1 MSRVTNLVTGGAG
14 FLGSHLIDKLLNS
27 EQDVICMD
35 NYLTGNISN
44 IERFLP
50 HPNFTFINHDIINP
64 ILDVNAQRIWHLAC
78 PASPIHYQLNP
89 IMTARINFLGTYNLL
104 SLAYKFGSRILFS
117 STSEVYG
124 DPDVHP
130 QSEDYCGRVNPTGK
144 RSCYDEG
151 KRIAETLCADFERK
165 YLIDIRIVRIFN
177 TYGPRMNLD
186 DGRVVTSF
194 ISSALKGEPIRVFGN
209 GHQTRSFC
217 YVEDLINGMELLMNS
232 NYSKPINLGNPN
244 EISIL
249 SLAEAIRSKI
259 GTAVN
264 ITHLPLPEDDP
275 LKRKP
280 SIELAKDILG
290 WQPNISLD
298 RGLDLT
304 IEWAKDNI

>member
-1 MSRVTNLVTGGAG
+1 
-14 FLGSHLIDKLLNS
+14 
-27 EQDVICMD
+27 
-35 NYLTGNISN
+35 
-44 IERFLP
+44 
-50 HPNFTFINHDIINP
+50 
-64 ILDVNAQRIWHLAC
+64 
-78 PASPIHYQLNP
+78 
-89 IMTARINFLGTYNLL
+89 
-104 SLAYKFGSRILFS
+104 
-117 STSEVYG
+117 
-124 DPDVHP
+124 
-130 QSEDYCGRVNPTGK
+130 
-144 RSCYDEG
+144 
-151 KRIAETLCADFERK
+151 
-165 YLIDIRIVRIFN
+165 
-177 TYGPRMNLD
+177 
-186 DGRVVTSF
+186 
-194 ISSALKGEPIRVFGN
+194 
-209 GHQTRSFC
+209 
-217 YVEDLINGMELLMNS
+217 MNS